1 MLMKAELANS
11 ILEEN
16 HSTCVILKG
25 EEIIYTSSYIGVKPL
40 LVFMKEP
47 KVYEA
52 SELILV
58 DKVIGKA
65 ALLLAAKIGITEIY
79 TPVTSLA
86 ALAAA
91 KEHNI
96 SLYAA
101 EVVPYIEN
109 RTKTGMC
116 PIEMSVTNTNDL
128 NEAFHNISDTIKVLM
143 VAKSN

>member
-1 MLMKAELANS
+1 MKVESANLL
-11 ILEEN
+11 LEAN
-16 HSTCVILKG
+16 QSTCVILKG

-47 KVYEA
+47 NDYKP
-52 SELILV
+52 SELVLV

-91 KEHNI
+91 KEHHI
-96 SLYAA
+96 SLNAA

-116 PIEMSVTNTNDL
+116 PIEMSVTNTSDL
-128 NEAFHNISDTIKVLM
+128 DEAFLNISNTISMLM
-143 VAKSN
+143 AAKS

>member
-1 MLMKAELANS
+1 MKAELAS
-11 ILEEN
+11 SLLEDN
-16 HSTCVILKG
+16 QSSCVILKG
-25 EEIIYTSSYIGVKPL
+25 EEIVYTSTFIGVKPL

-47 KVYEA
+47 KIYEE
-52 SELILV
+52 SELTLV

-79 TPVTSLA
+79 TPITSLA

-101 EVVPYIEN
+101 DVVPFIEN
-109 RTKTGMC
+109 RDKTGMC
-116 PIEMSVTNTNDL
+116 PIEMSVTNTSDL
-128 NEAFHNISDTIKVLM
+128 DEAFLNINETIKVLM
-143 VAKSN
+143 AAKS

>member
-1 MLMKAELANS
+1 MKAELAS
-11 ILEEN
+11 SLLEDN
-16 HSTCVILKG
+16 QSSCVILKG
-25 EEIIYTSSYIGVKPL
+25 EEIVYTSTFIGVKPL

-47 KVYEA
+47 KIYEE
-52 SELILV
+52 SELTLV

-91 KEHNI
+91 KEHHI

-101 EVVPYIEN
+101 DVVPFIEN
-109 RTKTGMC
+109 RDKTGMC
-116 PIEMSVTNTNDL
+116 PIEMSVTNTSDL
-128 NEAFHNISDTIKVLM
+128 DEAFLNINETIKVLM
-143 VAKSN
+143 AAKS